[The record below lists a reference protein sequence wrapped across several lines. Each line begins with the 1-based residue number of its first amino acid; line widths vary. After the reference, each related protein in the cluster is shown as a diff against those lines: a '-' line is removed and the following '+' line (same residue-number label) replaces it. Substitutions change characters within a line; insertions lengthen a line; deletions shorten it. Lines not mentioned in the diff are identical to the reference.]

1 MFMDL
6 IADRRSIRRFTA
18 DKIETEKI
26 DLLKEAAL
34 RAPSS
39 RGVNPWEFVFITDR
53 NLLEKLS
60 RAKPHGSSFLKD
72 AQLGIVVC
80 ADPQKSDVWVEDA
93 SIATIFIQLAAT
105 SLELGSC
112 WIQIRD
118 PMHDETQSAEA
129 YIAELLNIPSNLKI
143 GSMVAIGHPAESK
156 SPHPK
161 ENLQNEKIHLNR
173 YGSWMKI

>member
-6 IADRRSIRRFTA
+6 IANRRSIRRFTA
-18 DKIETEKI
+18 DKVETEKI
-26 DLLKEAAL
+26 ELLKEAAL

-60 RAKPHGSSFLKD
+60 GAKPHGSSFLKD

-93 SIATIFIQLAAT
+93 SIAAIFIQLAAT

-118 PMHDETQSAEA
+118 RMHDGTQTAEA

-143 GSMVAIGHPAESK
+143 GAMVAIGHPAESK

-161 ENLQNEKIHLNR
+161 ENLQNEKIHLNQF
-173 YGSWMKI
+173 GSGIKI

>member
-6 IADRRSIRRFTA
+6 ITNRRSIRRYTA
-18 DKIETEKI
+18 DKVEAEKI
-26 DLLKEAAL
+26 ELLKEAAL

-53 NLLEKLS
+53 ILLQKLS
-60 RAKPHGSSFLKD
+60 EAKPHGSSFLKD

-93 SIATIFIQLAAT
+93 SIATIFIQLAAA

-118 PMHDETQSAEA
+118 RMHHETQSAEA
-129 YIAELLNIPSNLKI
+129 YIAELLKIPSNLKI
-143 GSMVAIGHPAESK
+143 GSMVAVGYPAESK

-161 ENLQNEKIHLNR
+161 ENLQKEKIHLNQ
-173 YGSWMKI
+173 YGSGI